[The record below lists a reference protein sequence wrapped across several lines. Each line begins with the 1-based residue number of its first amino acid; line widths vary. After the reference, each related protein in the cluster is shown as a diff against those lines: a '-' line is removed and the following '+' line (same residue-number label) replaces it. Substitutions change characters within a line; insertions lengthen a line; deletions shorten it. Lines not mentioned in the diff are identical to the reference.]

1 MIFIKLKGMLFYYD
15 WISPF
20 AELEPEQFK
29 ALVMAMLRY
38 HAYNV
43 KPPVFKGTAGLV
55 AQFVFPQLERAKK
68 NSEAGLKGAIAL
80 HKKD

>member
-29 ALVMAMLRY
+29 SLVMAMLRY

-68 NSEAGLKGAIAL
+68 NSEAGHLGGL
-80 HKKD
+80 VSQNKD